1 MIKIYSKGEDKV
13 IRGQVALGEMP
24 YSFAIDKLV
33 PLLDKTKFQRKIQD
47 KKFYEKLER
56 DILNGCLLPPISIA
70 YITHNN
76 EINSSSSLEDMQ
88 SFILQNMND
97 VFVLDGIQRLNTLS
111 RAKEASDNSINNPN
125 HIDLNVNQKLYVNV
139 IFCDSVDNLLY
150 RMITLNNGQ
159 KPMTA
164 RHQVEMLVDM
174 AFDFTEFNFT
184 VLTEKEELKKR
195 TNEIYFKKADI
206 VQAYL
211 AYMTEKPLI
220 DNKKII
226 ESKMDELLVSNI
238 MNSELDDSAHQ
249 FKQILNLISKYS
261 NNEKNYKWLFQV
273 NNLIGFS
280 VGSKKNVEILEI
292 LTEKDFED
300 LIIKFESSFSIF
312 NISTIKV
319 GKLRREMITEYFK
332 KIIKF
337 KDNSIEETAQHF
349 VEITS
354 DE

>member
-1 MIKIYSKGEDKV
+1 M
-13 IRGQVALGEMP
+13 
-24 YSFAIDKLV
+24 
-33 PLLDKTKFQRKIQD
+33 
-47 KKFYEKLER
+47 
-56 DILNGCLLPPISIA
+56 
-70 YITHNN
+70 N
-76 EINSSSSLEDMQ
+76 E
-88 SFILQNMND
+88 

-111 RAKEASDNSINNPN
+111 RAKEFSE
-125 HIDLNVNQKLYVNV
+125 DLNLNQKLYVNV

-159 KPMTA
+159 KPMSA

-174 AFDFTEFNFT
+174 AFDFNQFNFT
-184 VLTEKEELKKR
+184 VLTEKEELNKSK
-195 TNEIYFKKADI
+195 NETYFKKADI

-226 ESKMDELLVSNI
+226 ESKMDELLASNI

-249 FKQILNLISKYS
+249 FKQILNLISKYC
-261 NNEKNYKWLFQV
+261 NIQENYKWLFQM

-280 VGSKKNVEILEI
+280 VGSKKNIDILEN
-292 LTEKDFED
+292 LTSNEFKV
-300 LIIKFESSFSIF
+300 IIEKFESAFSIF
-312 NISTIKV
+312 NRSTIKV

-332 KIIKF
+332 KIPKF
-337 KDNSIEETAQHF
+337 RDEAVEDIAQHF

>member
-76 EINSSSSLEDMQ
+76 EITTSSNLNDIQ
-88 SFILQNMND
+88 NFILQNMNE

-111 RAKEASDNSINNPN
+111 RAKEYSDSSRELNL
-125 HIDLNVNQKLYVNV
+125 DLNQKLYVNV

-159 KPMTA
+159 KPMSA

-174 AFDFTEFNFT
+174 AFDFNQFNFT
-184 VLTEKEELKKR
+184 VLTEKEELNKSK
-195 TNEIYFKKADI
+195 NETYFKKADI

-226 ESKMDELLVSNI
+226 ESKMDELLASNI
-238 MNSELDDSAHQ
+238 MNSELDDSTHQ

-261 NNEKNYKWLFQV
+261 NNQENYKWLFQM

-280 VGSKKNVEILEI
+280 VGSKKNIDTLEN
-292 LTEKDFED
+292 LTSEEFKV
-300 LIIKFESSFSIF
+300 IIEKFENAFSIF
-312 NISTIKV
+312 NRSTIKV

-332 KIIKF
+332 KIPKF
-337 KDNSIEETAQHF
+337 KDEAVEDIAQHF